1 MKFCISISLAVLGD
15 YLVGTHAFTGPSA
28 LSRTSFLSMVFN
40 SVDSEKTI
48 DNVGLASMVDPDFK
62 GGDKELLIKMERM
75 LREAQLSICKAI
87 EDIDG
92 GAKFQEDAWVR
103 DTGGGGMSRVLGNG
117 NVWEKAGVN
126 LSVVHGTMP
135 QEALRAATERGVNRG
150 QDAVPFSACGLSCV
164 MHPRNPHCPTM
175 HFNYRLFQTAGGN
188 WWFGGGTDIT
198 PSYLVEEDM
207 KHFHGVYKDVCD
219 RHDPEYYPKF
229 KKWADEYFLIKHRG
243 ERRGLGGI
251 FFDDLND
258 RDPNEIF
265 EFCKDAVNHVV
276 AAYGPI
282 IEKHKNDSFTEE
294 EKRWQQLRRGR
305 YAEFNLVYDRGT
317 IFGLKTNGRTES
329 ILMSLPETARWEYDH
344 HPEEGSP
351 EAEFLDAC
359 MNPRDWV

>member
-1 MKFCISISLAVLGD
+1 MKLTFSLSLAAVLLSASVD
-15 YLVGTHAFTGPSA
+15 AFAPRPSA
-28 LSRTSFLSMVFN
+28 HHGLTQLSM
-40 SVDSEKTI
+40 STTEKPATEAAQGA
-48 DNVGLASMVDPDFK
+48 GLSATFPENFE
-62 GGDKELLIKMERM
+62 GGDKEWIVKMENM
-75 LREAQLSICKAI
+75 LREAQISITEAI
-87 EDIDG
+87 QEIDG
-92 GAKFQEDAWVR
+92 GATFFEDAWVR
-103 DTGGGGMSRVLGNG
+103 ENGGGGLSRVLANG

-135 QEALRAATERGVNRG
+135 QEALKAATERGTDRG
-150 QDAVPFSACGLSCV
+150 EGDVPFAACGLSCV

-175 HFNYRLFQTAGGN
+175 HFNYRIFQTDKT

-198 PSYLVEEDM
+198 PCYIDEEDM

-258 RDPNEIF
+258 RPKEEIF

-276 AAYGPI
+276 EAYGPI
-282 IEKHKNDSFTEE
+282 IKKHMNDEFTEE
-294 EKRWQQLRRGR
+294 QKRWQQLRRGR

-329 ILMSLPETARWEYDH
+329 ILMSLPETARWEYCH
-344 HPEEGSP
+344 QPEPGSP
-351 EAEFLDAC
+351 EADFLDAAV
-359 MNPRDWV
+359 NPREWV